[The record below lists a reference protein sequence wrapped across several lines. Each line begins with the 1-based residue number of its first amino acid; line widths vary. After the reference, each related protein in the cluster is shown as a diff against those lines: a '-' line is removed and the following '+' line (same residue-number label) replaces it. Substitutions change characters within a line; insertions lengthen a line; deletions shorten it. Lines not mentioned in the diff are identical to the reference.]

1 MKANQTPIFLASIFL
16 MGSMFISCS
25 KDEIVPASAE
35 NTGMRLKSETTNL
48 EYTGCEDQCIAEEGI
63 YYSKTDQTTV
73 GWGGKTNND
82 NTKTVDIE
90 YYNTE
95 TEFILKVKSTNGF
108 SDLVIDGNSVW
119 GNNEPV
125 LADTWATYAT
135 ALEENWVACDKIAY
149 TLQVAGKGPQAV
161 FEVDYNLI
169 GLCGCDESFS
179 YEYQSDG
186 VYTFTYIPAESMDD
200 ALLVFTIPQS
210 YYVSGLEGW
219 TRNGQ
224 TLQQTMDLVACEE
237 YTWTI
242 TFTPDCD
249 NTNGNPNRNVWTD
262 FKVNGETK
270 KNNNTPNIV
279 MQCNE

>member
-35 NTGMRLKSETTNL
+35 NAGMRLKSESANL
-48 EYTGCEDQCIAEEGI
+48 EYTGCETQCIAEEGT
-63 YYSKTDQTTV
+63 YYSKTGQAII
-73 GWGGKTNND
+73 GWGGKTNNS

-108 SDLVIDGNSVW
+108 SDLIINGLSVW
-119 GNNEPV
+119 TNGPV
-125 LADTWATYAT
+125 AADTWATYT
-135 ALEENWVACDKIAY
+135 TLLGENWAACDNIAY
-149 TLQVAGKGPQAV
+149 TLQVAGNGPQAE

-169 GLCGCDESFS
+169 GLCGCEESFA
-179 YEYQSDG
+179 YTQVTEG

-200 ALLVFTIPQS
+200 AVLVFTIPQS

-224 TLQQTMDLVACEE
+224 TLQNTMDLEACES

-242 TFTPDCD
+242 QFTPDCD
-249 NTNGNPNRNVWTD
+249 NTNGNSNRNVWTD
-262 FKVNGETK
+262 FKVNNESK
-270 KNNNTPNIV
+270 KNDNTPNIV
-279 MQCNE
+279 MQCN